1 MDLQLMRSAVLKN
14 DIVIFE
20 PDLPSNKQAAIQN
33 IGIGTMNKIVLY
45 FSDRFW
51 PKNAYFLE
59 YLKQNPSDIME
70 FTALA

>member
-1 MDLQLMRSAVLKN
+1 
-14 DIVIFE
+14 
-20 PDLPSNKQAAIQN
+20 
-33 IGIGTMNKIVLY
+33 MNKIVLY
-45 FSDRFW
+45 SSDRFW